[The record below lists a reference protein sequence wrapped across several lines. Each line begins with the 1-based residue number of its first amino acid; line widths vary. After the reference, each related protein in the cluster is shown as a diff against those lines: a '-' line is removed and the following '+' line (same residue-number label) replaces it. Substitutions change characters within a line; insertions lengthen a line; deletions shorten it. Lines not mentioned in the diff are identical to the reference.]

1 MTIQILQEM
10 AAAHLEN
17 VKRKINELRTQQQ
30 ILEEEVDKLVQYYEA
45 HSKELQRSFQVPVE

>member
-1 MTIQILQEM
+1 M